1 LANVRVLSEVFCPD
15 DQGYARKMS
24 AQRERDYEDEPNFDD
39 DSMEEDLMDPDRPL
53 ESNDQVTVREQL
65 EGESLDTRLAR
76 EQREERGGRRE
87 DVGRL
92 VEETDHG
99 RDVTKELEAD
109 ETDDIDNLSA
119 EEAAMHREDEP

>member
-1 LANVRVLSEVFCPD
+1 
-15 DQGYARKMS
+15 MS

-39 DSMEEDLMDPDRPL
+39 NSIEEELMDPDRPL
-53 ESNDQVTVREQL
+53 ESTDQVTVREQL

-76 EQREERGGRRE
+76 EERDVRPGRRD

-92 VEETDHG
+92 VEETEHG

-109 ETDDIDNLSA
+109 ESDDVDGLSA
-119 EEAAMHREDEP
+119 EEAAMRHEGEP